1 MNDEIQAMNAACR
14 EYPFDGGTISAL
26 HYIGHKQKIL
36 MLHGNS
42 SCKEI
47 FSRNIPFLV
56 EQGHAVLAP
65 DFPGHGDSE
74 NARDPASTYSF
85 PGYAETINA
94 LLVRH
99 EWTDFIV
106 VGWSLGGHVALEL
119 VANRPDCKGAMLI
132 GSPPGKPS
140 PEALEQAF
148 FANDTTL
155 LAGKNQFD
163 PADVKNY
170 VEAMLGTKPADP
182 FFLMRAGRTDGRARE
197 MMFIS
202 ALAGVGIDQRTV
214 VSSRFLPVAVVLGA
228 DDPFVRRDYLT
239 SLTYGRLWRKEV
251 AVLEGAGHA
260 PHWQAPVIFNELL
273 KSFIVDI
280 GSD

>member
-1 MNDEIQAMNAACR
+1 MDDQVQAVIAAAKD
-14 EYPFDGGTISAL
+14 YPFYSGSISAV
-26 HYIGHKQKIL
+26 HHIGRNQKIL

-42 SCKEI
+42 SCKEV

-85 PGYAETINA
+85 PGYAEAINA
-94 LLVRH
+94 LLIRL
-99 EWTDFIV
+99 EWKDFIV

-119 VANRPDCKGAMLI
+119 VAIRPDCKGVMLI

-148 FANDTTL
+148 FASDTTL
-155 LAGKNQFD
+155 LAGKNHFD
-163 PADVKNY
+163 SADEKNY
-170 VEAMLGTKPADP
+170 VEAMLGIKPAES
-182 FFLMRAGRTDGRARE
+182 FFLLRARRTDGRARE
-197 MMFIS
+197 MMFLS

-214 VSSRFLPVAVVLGA
+214 VSSRLLPVAVVLGA
-228 DDPFVRRDYLT
+228 DDPFVRPGYIK
-239 SLTYGRLWRKEV
+239 SLEYGRLWRDEV
-251 AVLEGAGHA
+251 TVLEGAGHA
-260 PHWQAPVIFNELL
+260 PHWQTATIVNELL
-273 KSFIVDI
+273 KNFIVDI
-280 GSD
+280 GLV